1 MIAAASMVGLAVS
14 AAEASA
20 GRLMRSPDAHP
31 PTPSKL
37 TAAEKKAS
45 QKAAD
50 AEKRAIERT
59 AAAPRRS
66 AANTGAIESAVATAQ
81 RTPQADDAA
90 SGPVVDKDGN
100 TWPSWRYGPN
110 GESGIFNSAAEV
122 PKGWQDHPGA
132 FDL

>member
-1 MIAAASMVGLAVS
+1 MTDGK
-14 AAEASA
+14 
-20 GRLMRSPDAHP
+20 
-31 PTPSKL
+31 KL

-50 AEKRAIERT
+50 AEKRAVGYYTRYGGFI
-59 AAAPRRS
+59 
-66 AANTGAIESAVATAQ
+66 NAIESAVVTAQ
-81 RTPQADDAA
+81 RTPQADDAS

-110 GESGIFNSAAEV
+110 GESRIFNSAAEV